1 MDVFVPTRKKTGL
14 LGRAEK
20 ANLLFVHVPKCG
32 GSFVEQAFQPWIL
45 KCPSRRLRDARGH
58 LTYRQY
64 AQVFARHRV
73 DLAGMTSFT
82 VVRNPWDWH
91 VSWFH
96 YLKEDRGRGQSG
108 MPTEVELFQKFDFS
122 DYLAWLADDNA
133 PTSPSGYIRK
143 QLVDYITDDDGE
155 IAVDVILR
163 QEKLEDDL
171 AAMIGD
177 LNLATEVPRQRA
189 NSSERGDYRG
199 YYDDA
204 GAELVARRHRDD
216 IAQFGYTF

>member
-1 MDVFVPTRKKTGL
+1 
-14 LGRAEK
+14 
-20 ANLLFVHVPKCG
+20 
-32 GSFVEQAFQPWIL
+32 
-45 KCPSRRLRDARGH
+45 
-58 LTYRQY
+58 
-64 AQVFARHRV
+64 
-73 DLAGMTSFT
+73 MTSFT

-96 YLKEDRGRGQSG
+96 YLKEDKGRGQSG

-122 DYLAWLADDNA
+122 DYLAWLADDDA

-143 QLVDYITDDDGE
+143 QLVDYITDDNGE
-155 IAVDVILR
+155 IAVDVVLR

-216 IAQFGYTF
+216 IARFGYTF